1 MKFNVNQQDLQ
12 QALNYCQGVIE
23 KRSTLP
29 ILSNILLDVSNSKLI
44 ITATDLDLIFVHQ
57 LNNIEVLEEG
67 KTTTTSSIMYDI
79 VRKFSSGKKINLSL
93 TDISKLQVES
103 EKSIFN
109 LNCISATEFPLTD
122 ENFNENEFVIKS
134 KQLLKLLN
142 KCKFSVSNDETRHY
156 LSGIYF
162 HQTEVE
168 DKNYLTA
175 VATDSHRM
183 SISKI
188 RLDQKIDFEP
198 IILPKKT
205 IFQLCSLLDSYD
217 GDVKVSNLKSKIKFE
232 LNNSILISKL
242 IDGKFPNYIQVIPK
256 NNQKKLEIDL
266 KLFLN
271 SVDRVAS
278 VSLDKKDGVK
288 FNLSKDIL
296 DLSVNNTNSGDG
308 KETLN
313 VKFDHD
319 LEISI
324 EADQSYGNGFL
335 LPLGPLRELPSRLNQ
350 VDFKVYHTYTE
361 RNQNYTMKYVIDEL
375 ENPYHGVSI
384 KLCKWA
390 NEKVIHAIS
399 AIGSPK
405 RFYNLLEQS
414 GFILANT
421 TSLLDHEHIPRSYFE
436 ETKES
441 TIFITEKD
449 ATKLKNYSNPKIWVV
464 KVKMVLNKPINKL
477 IEEKIAPLVKPVC

>member
-1 MKFNVNQQDLQ
+1 MKFNANQQDLQ

-29 ILSNILLDVSNSKLI
+29 ILSNILLNAKNGKLT
-44 ITATDLDLIFVHQ
+44 ITATDLDVIFIHE
-57 LNNIEVLEEG
+57 LNNIEVIEEG
-67 KTTTTSSIMYDI
+67 STTTQSSVMYDI
-79 VRKFSSGKKINLSL
+79 IRKFSSGKKINLTL
-93 TDISKLQVES
+93 KDALKLHLES
-103 EKSIFN
+103 DKSNFN
-109 LNCISATEFPLTD
+109 LNCISASEFPLTD
-122 ENFNENEFVIKS
+122 ENFNQNEFIIKS

-175 VATDSHRM
+175 TATDSHRM

-188 RLDQKIDFEP
+188 RLDKDINFEP

-217 GDVKVSNLKSKIKFE
+217 GEVKISNIKSKIKFE
-232 LNNSILISKL
+232 LNNSVLISKL

-266 KLFLN
+266 KLFLD

-288 FNLSKDIL
+288 FNLTKDTL
-296 DLSVNNTNSGDG
+296 NLSVNNTNSGDG

-319 LEISI
+319 LEISFNSRYLIDVASQLDGEKI
-324 EADQSYGNGFL
+324 ELFL
-335 LPLGPLRELPSRLNQ
+335 
-350 VDFKVYHTYTE
+350 
-361 RNQNYTMKYVIDEL
+361 
-375 ENPYHGVSI
+375 
-384 KLCKWA
+384 
-390 NEKVIHAIS
+390 NES
-399 AIGSPK
+399 GSPALIK
-405 RFYNLLEQS
+405 DPGDFDS
-414 GFILANT
+414 
-421 TSLLDHEHIPRSYFE
+421 
-436 ETKES
+436 
-441 TIFITEKD
+441 IF
-449 ATKLKNYSNPKIWVV
+449 VV
-464 KVKMVLNKPINKL
+464 MPMKG
-477 IEEKIAPLVKPVC
+477 

>member
-29 ILSNILLDVSNSKLI
+29 ILSNILLDASNSKLT
-44 ITATDLDLIFVHQ
+44 ITATDLDLIFIHQ
-57 LNNIEVLEEG
+57 LNNVEIIEEG

-79 VRKFSSGKKINLSL
+79 IRKFNSGKKINLSL

-109 LNCISATEFPLTD
+109 LNCINATEFPLTD
-122 ENFNENEFVIKS
+122 ENFNQNEFIIKS

-183 SISKI
+183 SISKV
-188 RLDQKIDFEP
+188 RLEEKIDFDP

-217 GDVKVSNLKSKIKFE
+217 GDVKVSNVKSKIKFE

-288 FNLSKDIL
+288 FNLSKDTL

-308 KETLN
+308 KETLS

-319 LEISI
+319 LEISF
-324 EADQSYGNGFL
+324 N
-335 LPLGPLRELPSRLNQ
+335 SRYL
-350 VDFKVYHTYTE
+350 
-361 RNQNYTMKYVIDEL
+361 IDVASQLDGDRVEIFF
-375 ENPYHGVSI
+375 NDT
-384 KLCKWA
+384 
-390 NEKVIHAIS
+390 
-399 AIGSPK
+399 GSPALIK
-405 RFYNLLEQS
+405 DPGDFDSIFVVMPCLLY
-414 GFILANT
+414 
-421 TSLLDHEHIPRSYFE
+421 TSPSPRDYAASRMP
-436 ETKES
+436 S
-441 TIFITEKD
+441 S
-449 ATKLKNYSNPKIWVV
+449 A
-464 KVKMVLNKPINKL
+464 
-477 IEEKIAPLVKPVC
+477 

>member
-29 ILSNILLDVSNSKLI
+29 ILSNILLNATNSKLT
-44 ITATDLDLIFVHQ
+44 ITATDLDLIFIHQ
-57 LNNIEVLEEG
+57 LNNVEILEEG

-79 VRKFSSGKKINLSL
+79 IRKLSSGNKINLFL
-93 TDISKLQVES
+93 KDASKLQVEY

-109 LNCISATEFPLTD
+109 LNCISEKEFPLTD
-122 ENFNENEFVIKS
+122 ENFNQNEFIIKS

-162 HQTEVE
+162 HQTEVDE
-168 DKNYLTA
+168 KNYLTA
-175 VATDSHRM
+175 AATDSHRM

-188 RLDQKIDFEP
+188 RLDKKIDFDP

-205 IFQLCSLLDSYD
+205 IFQLCSLLDNYD
-217 GDVKVSNLKSKIKFE
+217 GDVKISNNKSKIKFE
-232 LNNSILISKL
+232 LNNSVLISKL

-296 DLSVNNTNSGDG
+296 NLSVNNTSSGDG

-319 LEISI
+319 LEISFNSRYLIDVASQLNGEKI
-324 EADQSYGNGFL
+324 EIFFND
-335 LPLGPLRELPSRLNQ
+335 
-350 VDFKVYHTYTE
+350 T
-361 RNQNYTMKYVIDEL
+361 
-375 ENPYHGVSI
+375 
-384 KLCKWA
+384 
-390 NEKVIHAIS
+390 
-399 AIGSPK
+399 GSPALIK
-405 RFYNLLEQS
+405 DPSDFDS
-414 GFILANT
+414 
-421 TSLLDHEHIPRSYFE
+421 
-436 ETKES
+436 
-441 TIFITEKD
+441 IF
-449 ATKLKNYSNPKIWVV
+449 VV
-464 KVKMVLNKPINKL
+464 MPMKG
-477 IEEKIAPLVKPVC
+477 

>member
-29 ILSNILLDVSNSKLI
+29 ILSNILLDASDTNLT
-44 ITATDLDLIFVHQ
+44 ITATDLDLIFIHQ
-57 LNNIEVLEEG
+57 LNNVEILEEG

-79 VRKFSSGKKINLSL
+79 IRKFSSGKKINLSL
-93 TDISKLQVES
+93 SDISKLQVES

-122 ENFNENEFVIKS
+122 ENFNQNEFVIKS

-156 LSGIYF
+156 LSGIYI
-162 HQTEVE
+162 HQTEVD

-205 IFQLCSLLDSYD
+205 IFQLCALLDNYD
-217 GDVKVSNLKSKIKFE
+217 GDVKVSNIKSKIKFE
-232 LNNSILISKL
+232 LNNSVLISKL
-242 IDGKFPNYIQVIPK
+242 IDGKFPNYVQVIPK
-256 NNQKKLEIDL
+256 NNQKKLEVDL

-288 FNLSKDIL
+288 FNLSKDTL

-308 KETLN
+308 KETLSIN
-313 VKFDHD
+313 FDHD
-319 LEISI
+319 LEISFNSRYLIDVASQLDGEKI
-324 EADQSYGNGFL
+324 EIFFND
-335 LPLGPLRELPSRLNQ
+335 
-350 VDFKVYHTYTE
+350 T
-361 RNQNYTMKYVIDEL
+361 
-375 ENPYHGVSI
+375 
-384 KLCKWA
+384 
-390 NEKVIHAIS
+390 
-399 AIGSPK
+399 GSPALIK
-405 RFYNLLEQS
+405 DPGDFDS
-414 GFILANT
+414 
-421 TSLLDHEHIPRSYFE
+421 
-436 ETKES
+436 
-441 TIFITEKD
+441 IF
-449 ATKLKNYSNPKIWVV
+449 VV
-464 KVKMVLNKPINKL
+464 MPMKG
-477 IEEKIAPLVKPVC
+477 